1 MQNNLSPNFLFIYLY
16 LFLFM
21 YLIKTN
27 RKLGQRLC
35 CISAFILKAFAR
47 NEYCVRYKQ
56 NPCYGNALICTLD
69 TNINLQPSSCH
80 YWSLQTSKLII
91 ILLARLSGPR
101 KNNPQN
107 IFHHVPHKIQLV
119 TSGIRNQPRVLALI
133 CMTRLS
139 FQIVSYR

>member
-27 RKLGQRLC
+27 RKLGLRLC

-47 NEYCVRYKQ
+47 NEYCVRYKE
-56 NPCYGNALICTLD
+56 NPRYGNALICTLD

-107 IFHHVPHKIQLV
+107 IFHRVPHKIQLV
-119 TSGIRNQPRVLALI
+119 TSGVRNQPQHAWHAWAFK
-133 CMTRLS
+133 LS
-139 FQIVSYR
+139 VIGKYMI